1 VHDNSIKLLKTRR
14 FLPLFITQFLEA
26 FNDNFFKNALVILI
40 TYTLVQSTNMSEIL
54 VALAFGIFI
63 LPYFLF
69 SATAGQLADKYEK
82 SFLIRIIK
90 AIEIAAMI
98 LAAIGFLRGNIPL
111 LMATLFLM
119 GTHSAFFGPLKYA
132 ILPDHLAHNELIAG
146 NAFIEASTF
155 IAILLGTIF
164 AGIFISTHAGATIVS
179 SLGILIAIL
188 GLIASFYIPKAP
200 PGQPNLTISLN
211 IVRETKSILG
221 FAKENTTI
229 YLSILGIS
237 WFWLV
242 GACLLSQFPTF
253 TKTVLGANAHVVTLF
268 LALFSIGIAVGSLL
282 AERIQKNEINAKFVP
297 LAILGMTVFII
308 DLYFASR
315 HITVNNSQLTSLI
328 GFLAS
333 WNHWRILFDIF
344 LLAIC
349 GGIYI
354 VPLYA
359 IIQSEVKASH
369 RSRII
374 AANNIINAIYMVLA
388 ALICAVLLALKITI
402 PQLFLII
409 GVLNFLVAIYICKL
423 LPEVLVKSF
432 VLWLL
437 KSLYRVKVNGLEN
450 YTQSNSRSIIVA
462 NHVSF
467 LDALLLSAFLPDK
480 MLFAINTYIAK
491 KWWIR
496 PLLTLVD
503 TFPLDPTKPMAIKS
517 LIQFLKNTNRRC
529 IIFPEGRLTTTGGL
543 MKIYEGPGLIADKL
557 NADVLPI
564 HIDGAQYTPF
574 SRLKGKVRIRL
585 FPTITLTILPPRQF
599 SITDNSKG
607 RSRRREI
614 SAQLY
619 DLMTDLLFESNNQ
632 QQTLFEKLLEAI
644 KINGGRLHVIED
656 MERKPL
662 SYKQFLM
669 RCFILGSY
677 LAKRSQP
684 KEKIG
689 LLLPNTIAAAVCFFG
704 SQAFGRVPA
713 FLNFSAGTKNILLA
727 CQTAEIKTVYTSRKF
742 IMIAK
747 LHTTIE
753 KIIEKNIN
761 VVYLEDLRE
770 KINIVNKL
778 LSFIMTCLPQYFYR
792 KLNPLINSN
801 DTAVILFTSGS
812 EGTPKGVA
820 HSHHSILAN
829 CHQMAA
835 RIDFNSQDIAFN
847 ALPVFHCFGL
857 TIGLILPIISGIK
870 IFLYPSPLHYRI
882 VPELVYDIN
891 ATILFGTD
899 TFLTGYARRA
909 HPYDF
914 YSIRY
919 VFAGAEKLKDE
930 TRRLWSEKFG
940 LCLYEGYGATET
952 APVISTNTRMHN
964 KSGTVGRFL
973 PKITYRIE
981 SVPGIE
987 DGGRLVV
994 SGPNLMQG
1002 YLFADNPGV
1011 IVPTEGGWY
1020 DTGDI
1025 VSVDSQG
1032 YITIK
1037 GRAKRFAKIGGEMV
1051 SLTAIENFIAALWP
1065 DKLHAIINLTDT
1077 KKGEQISLITEHT
1090 LAKRDEI
1097 VAYFKQQGI
1106 GEIYLPKKLLIIEKM
1121 PLLGTGKVDYAALND
1136 YAKELVSTS
1145 INSTSL
1151 NDEKII

>member
-1 VHDNSIKLLKTRR
+1 MHDNSIKLLKTRR

-26 FNDNFFKNALVILI
+26 FNDNFFKNALIILI
-40 TYTLVQSTNMSEIL
+40 TYTLVQSANMSEIL

-63 LPYFLF
+63 LPFFLF

-82 SFLIRIIK
+82 GFLIRIIK
-90 AIEIAAMI
+90 AVEIVAMI
-98 LAAIGFLRGNIPL
+98 FAAIGFLRGNIPL
-111 LMATLFLM
+111 LMATLFLI

-132 ILPDHLAHNELIAG
+132 ILPDHLAKDELIAG
-146 NAFIEASTF
+146 NALIEASTF
-155 IAILLGTIF
+155 IAILFGTIVGGLF
-164 AGIFISTHAGATIVS
+164 VTTHAGSTIVS
-179 SLGILIAIL
+179 SIGILIACL
-188 GLIASFYIPKAP
+188 GLVASFYIPKAP

-211 IVRETKSILG
+211 IVSETKKILG
-221 FAKENTTI
+221 FAKENSTI

-242 GACLLSQFPTF
+242 GGSLLLQFPTF
-253 TKTVLGANAHVVTLF
+253 TKTVLGANSHVVTLF
-268 LALFSIGIAVGSLL
+268 LTLFSIGIAIGSLL
-282 AERIQKNEINAKFVP
+282 AERIQKNEINAKYVP
-297 LAILGMTVFII
+297 LAVLGMTLFIV

-315 HITVNNSQLTSLI
+315 NIPVHSHQLI
-328 GFLAS
+328 GLLSFLAS
-333 WNHWRILFDIF
+333 WNHWRILLDTF

-369 RSRII
+369 RSRIM

-388 ALICAVLLALKITI
+388 AIICAVLLALNITI

-409 GVLNFLVAIYICKL
+409 GILNLLVAIYICKL

-437 KSLYRVKVNGLEN
+437 KSLYRVKVLGLEN
-450 YTQSNSRSIIVA
+450 YTRSNTRSIIVA

-491 KWWIR
+491 KWWVK

-503 TFPLDPTKPMAIKS
+503 TFPLDPTKPMATKS
-517 LIQFLKNTNRRC
+517 LIQFLKHTNRRC

-557 NADVLPI
+557 NADILPI

-585 FPTITLTILPPRQF
+585 FPTITLTILPPRRF
-599 SITDNSKG
+599 SITKNSKG
-607 RSRRREI
+607 RSRRRQV

-619 DLMTDLLFESNNQ
+619 DLMTDLLFESSHH
-632 QQTLFEKLLEAI
+632 QQTLFEKLLDAI
-644 KINGGRLHVIED
+644 KIHGKRLPIIED

-662 SYKQFLM
+662 TYKQFLM
-669 RCFILGSY
+669 RCFILGRY
-677 LAKRSQP
+677 LAKQSQP

-689 LLLPNTIAAAVCFFG
+689 LLLPNTIATAVCFFG

-742 IMIAK
+742 ITIAK
-747 LHTTIE
+747 LNTTIE
-753 KIIEKNIN
+753 QIIKSNVK

-770 KINIVNKL
+770 KINIVNKAL
-778 LSFIMTCLPQYFYR
+778 GFVMALLPQIFYR
-792 KLNPLINSN
+792 KLNPPINAN

-835 RIDFNSQDIAFN
+835 RIDFNTRDIAFN

-857 TIGLILPIISGIK
+857 TIGLILPIVNGIK
-870 IFLYPSPLHYRI
+870 TFLYPSPLHYRI

-899 TFLTGYARRA
+899 TFLAGYARRA

-964 KSGTVGRFL
+964 KSGTVGKFL
-973 PKITYRIE
+973 PKINYRIE
-981 SVPGIE
+981 SIPGI
-987 DGGRLVV
+987 DQGGRLVV

-1011 IVPTEGGWY
+1011 IVPPQDGWY

-1025 VSVDSQG
+1025 VSVDQQG

-1037 GRAKRFAKIGGEMV
+1037 GRAKRFAKIGGEMI
-1051 SLTAIENFIAALWP
+1051 SLTAIENYIAALWP
-1065 DKLHAIINLTDT
+1065 DKLHATINLADA
-1077 KKGEQISLITEHT
+1077 KKGEQITLITEYK
-1090 LAKRDEI
+1090 LAARDEI
-1097 VAYFKQQGI
+1097 IAYFKQQGI
-1106 GEIYLPKKLLIIEKM
+1106 GEIYLPKKLIIIEKM
-1121 PLLGTGKVDYAALND
+1121 PLLGTGKVDYAALYD
-1136 YAKELVSTS
+1136 YANTPVSTIS
-1145 INSTSL
+1145 DSAEIL
-1151 NDEKII
+1151 L